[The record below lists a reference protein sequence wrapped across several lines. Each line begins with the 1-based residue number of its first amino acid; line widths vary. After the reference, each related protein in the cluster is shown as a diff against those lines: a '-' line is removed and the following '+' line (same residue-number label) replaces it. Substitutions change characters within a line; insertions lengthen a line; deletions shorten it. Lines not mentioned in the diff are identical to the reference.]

1 MITMTASKAHFA
13 GIAALLTLS
22 LTGCGVASDVAAS
35 VAPAEPRDV
44 LLEAVPDEEVAA
56 YHFDVK
62 GGVTPMSGV
71 QDATKHAVQVKF
83 VQSEPDAG
91 LTMTMSFL
99 VIDKKAWTKISF
111 TPASIPGLPKLPKK
125 WMLLDNSKI
134 KNKDFLKITEETDP
148 GYTANLVDAA
158 AGLTETSPGHY
169 SGTTDLTRSTEA
181 DIVDE
186 ATLTALGD
194 HAKTV
199 PFEAVVDADG
209 HLTGVTVKIPAAGK
223 TKAQTYAVS
232 YTGFGKTTS
241 PAAPAAG
248 EQQKAVSDVYELL
261 NG

>member
-1 MITMTASKAHFA
+1 MTARKAHLA
-13 GIAALLTLS
+13 GIAALLALS
-22 LTGCGVASDVAAS
+22 LTGCGVANDVADA

-44 LLEAVPDEEVAA
+44 LLKAVPGENVTA

-71 QDATKHAVQVKF
+71 LDATKNAVEVRF
-83 VQSEPDAG
+83 VQSEPDLD
-91 LTMTMSFL
+91 LTMNMSFL
-99 VIDKKAWTKISF
+99 MIDQKAWTKISF
-111 TPASIPGLPKLPKK
+111 TPATLPGLPKLPKK

-134 KNKDFLKITEETDP
+134 KDKDLVGTSEETDP
-148 GYTANLVDAA
+148 GYTASLVDAA
-158 AGLTETSPGHY
+158 AGLTETSPGHF

-194 HAKTV
+194 QAKTV
-199 PFEAVVDADG
+199 PFEAVVDGAG
-209 HLTGVTVKIPAAGK
+209 HLTSVTVKVPAAGK

-248 EQQKAVSDVYELL
+248 QQQKAVSGVYELL